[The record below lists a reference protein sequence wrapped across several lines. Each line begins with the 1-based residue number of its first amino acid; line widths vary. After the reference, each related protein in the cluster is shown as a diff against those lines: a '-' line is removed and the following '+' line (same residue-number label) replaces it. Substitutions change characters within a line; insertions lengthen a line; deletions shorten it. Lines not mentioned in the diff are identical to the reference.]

1 MSIKYIALNLP
12 EDMIPLQTVKAA
24 FREARELLNDKNL
37 IYKEASSHPRIFSIK
52 SFFNEKNTHTEFLL
66 KAKNQNHFQYDCRT
80 FARYKF
86 CCHTLAPN
94 EYGGFCLHYLNE
106 LKKNIFQG
114 KPNLTEAID
123 KTRK

>member
-1 MSIKYIALNLP
+1 
-12 EDMIPLQTVKAA
+12 MIPLQTVKAA

-80 FARYKF
+80 FAR
-86 CCHTLAPN
+86 
-94 EYGGFCLHYLNE
+94 
-106 LKKNIFQG
+106 
-114 KPNLTEAID
+114 
-123 KTRK
+123 